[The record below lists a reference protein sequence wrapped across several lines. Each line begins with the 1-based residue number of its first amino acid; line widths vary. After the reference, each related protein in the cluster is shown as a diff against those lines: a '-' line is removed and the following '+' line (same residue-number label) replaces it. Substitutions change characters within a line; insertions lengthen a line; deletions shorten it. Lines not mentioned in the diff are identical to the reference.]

1 MGLGNM
7 IGDAVIGMVSSAE
20 WHAFLL
26 GDAIE
31 RKKFQKD
38 CYYCLKKNKE
48 YVEDSVEDII
58 KELTK
63 ERPLMLARLYSVAYV
78 ALFRLNNIY
87 VSGEWKFGSENFLD
101 TLTFDKSTQN
111 KLKKLLVSFFWKDN
125 GGVTH
130 NDDPNYFEDVRKHID
145 LIDQST
151 MFEVLLS
158 DIERLFK
165 DPESKEAVAISRVRT
180 YLKKKESELKGDTE
194 GNESLTALLKDLM

>member
-20 WHAFLL
+20 WHAFVL

-38 CYYCLKKNKE
+38 RYYYLKKNKE

-63 ERPLMLARLYSVAYV
+63 ERPLMLARMYCVAYV
-78 ALFRLNNIY
+78 GLFGLKGIY
-87 VSGEWKFGSENFLD
+87 SFGEWKFGNENFLD
-101 TLTFDKSTQN
+101 TLTFDKVAQN
-111 KLKKLLVSFFWKDN
+111 KLKKLLVNFFWKSN

-130 NDDPNYFEDVRKHID
+130 SDDPKYFEDVREYID
-145 LIDQST
+145 LIDQSSK
-151 MFEVLLS
+151 FEVILS
-158 DIERLFK
+158 DIERLYK
-165 DPESKEAVAISRVRT
+165 EPNSEEAVAISRVRT
-180 YLKKKESELKGDTE
+180 YLKKKESKLKGDTE
-194 GNESLTALLKDLM
+194 GNESLTEMLKDLM